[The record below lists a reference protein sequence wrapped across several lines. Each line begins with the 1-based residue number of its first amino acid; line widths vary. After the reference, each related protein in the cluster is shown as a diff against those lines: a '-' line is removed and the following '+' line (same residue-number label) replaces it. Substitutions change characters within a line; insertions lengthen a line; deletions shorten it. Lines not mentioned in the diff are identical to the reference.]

1 MKGRGHLTS
10 GKSSLDCFRHRFHA
24 SSLDCLLR
32 HRSEGSFFQLS
43 LVPNSS
49 STKEH
54 SDSSSTKEHSRQQL
68 DEIVKEGE
76 QYIERFSALVTVGV
90 APILVAMITVRVEIG
105 GYTIQFYQ
113 NNHSGIFCIQPNG
126 GIQLN
131 FCTPNGLPIHFQWRV
146 ANIYNFSLST
156 ANYLIFRR

>member
-1 MKGRGHLTS
+1 MDFGGVTCLPPPKWVSWLVQSKVSSGLVVAVTS
-10 GKSSLDCFRHRFHA
+10 VLN
-24 SSLDCLLR
+24 L
-32 HRSEGSFFQLS
+32 
-43 LVPNSS
+43 
-49 STKEH
+49 
-54 SDSSSTKEHSRQQL
+54 
-68 DEIVKEGE
+68 EIVKEGE

-113 NNHSGIFCIQPNG
+113 SNHSGIIWDFCIQPNG
-126 GIQLN
+126 GVQLN